1 MTLITDF
8 CDKWAVSL
16 TTQQL
21 HISVYSRFPL
31 MDLALQ
37 HTMLCGALSQK
48 FPALLSFRL
57 TYEVEWERSAVDE
70 AWRVSVPTWHR
81 EEVVALFKTGDPCV
95 VDYDGHL
102 QRLSTQRDL
111 SN

>member
-1 MTLITDF
+1 MTLIADF

-21 HISVYSRFPL
+21 HIFLYARFPL

-37 HTMLCGALSQK
+37 HAMLCGALSQK

-70 AWRVSVPTWHR
+70 AWRVSVPTR
-81 EEVVALFKTGDPCV
+81 RQADVVARFKAGILVWWTMMG
-95 VDYDGHL
+95 
-102 QRLSTQRDL
+102 T
-111 SN
+111 SNG